1 MPNVPIRILMVDDQL
16 MMRAALRLLI
26 EQQPGIAIVGEAATA
41 AEALA
46 HVGVSSPDV
55 VLMNLELTG
64 DHAFEILP
72 TLFAAGDHT
81 KVIVMTSSHNVEGY
95 QRAVRLGAMGVVLKE
110 KPPGELIKAIEKV
123 HIGEVW
129 LDRRMTAGILNRL
142 SSRHEQKRDPAADL
156 IATLTARELQVI
168 DLVVQGLKNKQIGD
182 QLSISET
189 TVSHHLTST
198 FSKLSVNDRFDLVM
212 YAYRHGMAKLPL

>member
-1 MPNVPIRILMVDDQL
+1 MI
-16 MMRAALRLLI
+16 RAALRLLI
-26 EQQPGIAIVGEAATA
+26 EQQPGLVIVGEAATP

-46 HVGVSSPDV
+46 HVGVSSPDI
-55 VLMNLELTG
+55 VLLNLELSG

-81 KVIVMTSSHNVEGY
+81 KVIVMTSSHNVDGY

-110 KPPGELIKAIEKV
+110 KPPVELIKAIEKV

-129 LDRRMTAGILNRL
+129 LDRRMTAGILTHL
-142 SSRHEQKRDPAADL
+142 SGRHAHTPDPAAAL
-156 IATLTARELQVI
+156 ISALTTRELQII

-189 TVSHHLTST
+189 TVRHHLTST
-198 FSKLSVNDRFDLVM
+198 FDKLAVNDRFELVI
-212 YAYRHGMAKLPL
+212 YACRHGLAKLPL